1 RSGQLHSSRWTAIA
15 RPSASSRPKRT
26 SNSMVGATTRSMNL
40 ASFTSHTL
48 LSRIYGWLFLIS
60 ADRQQSCM
68 RRLMSRRRLLTVLVS
83 GSPTVEARRIVALS
97 VETSSGTALL
107 APVLVRQ
114 SNPKQRVTFDH
125 ENPSR
130 FTRKRCDEIGCA
142 TDVATEAERGCVPP
156 PVSGEAS
163 V

>member
-1 RSGQLHSSRWTAIA
+1 MEIAIA
-15 RPSASSRPKRT
+15 GEGELVIRFIDSKGRT
-26 SNSMVGATTRSMNL
+26 
-40 ASFTSHTL
+40 
-48 LSRIYGWLFLIS
+48 
-60 ADRQQSCM
+60 
-68 RRLMSRRRLLTVLVS
+68 LMQEKLVVS

-163 V
+163 VVLSVDPGLVKLIQEAARKETNRAE

>member
-1 RSGQLHSSRWTAIA
+1 MEIAIA
-15 RPSASSRPKRT
+15 GEGELVIRFIDSKGRT
-26 SNSMVGATTRSMNL
+26 
-40 ASFTSHTL
+40 
-48 LSRIYGWLFLIS
+48 
-60 ADRQQSCM
+60 
-68 RRLMSRRRLLTVLVS
+68 LMQEKLVVS

-114 SNPKQRVTFDH
+114 SNPKQRVTFDR

-163 V
+163 VVLSDDPGLAKLIQEAARKETNRAE